1 MDKKL
6 KKQLR
11 KESEM
16 SRMIS
21 KEDWEE
27 SMLENNSYYDI
38 DILNEYNNPIQK
50 KIKYWEKEFKPV
62 SFIGKWWAKMQIKR
76 LKKKLHSYGK

>member
-38 DILNEYNNPIQK
+38 DILNEYNNPIHK

-62 SFIGKWWAKMQIKR
+62 SFIGKWWANMQIKR